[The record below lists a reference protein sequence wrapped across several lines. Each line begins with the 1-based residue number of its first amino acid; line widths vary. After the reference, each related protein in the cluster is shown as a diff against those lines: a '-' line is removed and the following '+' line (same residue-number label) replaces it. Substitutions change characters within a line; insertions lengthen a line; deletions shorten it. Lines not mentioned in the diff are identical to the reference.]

1 MAIGNSWQSAKKCQI
16 AICQYKYQSSY
27 EYIQS
32 DHISGRTLADCPAFC
47 LCMLTT
53 ISSVGRS
60 ISPTQSICNTQQCV
74 ILGNDFQSISGFFS
88 QIYKVSFSAAQWWT
102 LQSIS
107 SINTSSDRII
117 QTKCK
122 STQKHQKSF
131 SALQWHF
138 FYAWQRVNHYM
149 IIDSIGGH

>member
-16 AICQYKYQSSY
+16 AICQYKSSY

-60 ISPTQSICNTQQCV
+60 ISPTQSIFNTQQCV
-74 ILGNDFQSISGFFS
+74 IC
-88 QIYKVSFSAAQWWT
+88 T
-102 LQSIS
+102 
-107 SINTSSDRII
+107 
-117 QTKCK
+117 
-122 STQKHQKSF
+122 
-131 SALQWHF
+131 
-138 FYAWQRVNHYM
+138 WQ
-149 IIDSIGGH
+149 